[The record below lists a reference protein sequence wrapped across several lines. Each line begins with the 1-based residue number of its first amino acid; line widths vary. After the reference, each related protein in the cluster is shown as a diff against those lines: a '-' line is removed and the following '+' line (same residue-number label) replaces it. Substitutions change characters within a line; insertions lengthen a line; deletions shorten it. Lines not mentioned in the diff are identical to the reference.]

1 MHFSLAT
8 TIMSSSEYPTLS
20 MVVPLYHILYEI
32 LDETQKRNNAPQ
44 CLIEGCQ
51 AAITKLLGYCQK
63 TNVWH
68 ISAIVLDPRL
78 KFQYFEELGWSSQL
92 ITQIKDRLVCNIKCK
107 LCNKYNVLIYTIYIY
122 L

>member
-1 MHFSLAT
+1 MGIAT

-20 MVVPLYHILYEI
+20 MVVPLYHMLLET
-32 LDETQKRNNAPQ
+32 LKETQQKHNTPQ
-44 CLIEGCQ
+44 WLIQGCQ
-51 AAITKLLGYCQK
+51 AATTKLLEYCKK

-107 LCNKYNVLIYTIYIY
+107 LYNKYNILYIYI
-122 L
+122 